1 MLDVCSLFCIAMHM
15 NVKASSYDISFFDI
29 YKVLNESLW
38 VVAVGAM

>member
-1 MLDVCSLFCIAMHM
+1 MFCSLFCIVMHID
-15 NVKASSYDISFFDI
+15 VKASSYEMSLFDI